1 MKKFIFPILV
11 VIIAAGWLTYKDAQ
25 YDRMVFE
32 YEQELRMWHEI
43 EKAYEAR
50 LMYLEMVLDDNGIKY
65 VP

>member
-1 MKKFIFPILV
+1 MKHLIFPILV
-11 VIIAAGWLTYKDAQ
+11 VVIAAGWLTYKDAQ
-25 YDRMVFE
+25 YDQMVFE

-50 LMYLEMVLDDNGIKY
+50 LMYLEMVLEDNEIKF